1 MLCVGMPLEWTPDVM
16 RQPPRKHLEAIRSDL
31 EAVEAEVEQLLKRL
45 EAVKPGPG
53 EAKALVERLKQGP
66 PSASD
71 RQRLL
76 EILAAEEAALEF
88 LLTLS
93 PAGLPRSSS
102 QNARRSKQRRK
113 RVGRQ
118 RRRK

>member
-1 MLCVGMPLEWTPDVM
+1 M
-16 RQPPRKHLEAIRSDL
+16 RQPPRKQFEAIRSDL
-31 EAVEAEVEQLLKRL
+31 EAVEEEVEQLFKRL

-53 EAKALVERLKQGP
+53 EAKALLERLKQGP

-88 LLTLS
+88 LLTW
-93 PAGLPRSSS
+93 PPPGLPRSRL
-102 QNARRSKQRRK
+102 QHARRSKQRRK
-113 RVGRQ
+113 RDGRQ